1 MELYVTPTSPY
12 ARMARIMVIEKGL
25 GDRVRVR
32 AAKTRTV
39 DSPYYAINPSGR
51 VPCLVRDEGPNLE
64 DSTLI
69 CAYFDQIGEGAKI
82 VHLMST
88 DGWELGR
95 LEMLARSYLDGLSV
109 LARERRRPENEQS
122 PGIVAHELARAARLA
137 DVWEREI
144 ANPVM
149 KGPLNMAQLTL
160 ICALSSAVRLGECD
174 PFAGHPSVAAWA
186 DEMNARP
193 SLVATRPDVP
203 VEA

>member
-1 MELYVTPTSPY
+1 
-12 ARMARIMVIEKGL
+12 MARIVAIEKGL
-25 GDRVRVR
+25 EDRVRVC
-32 AAKTRTV
+32 AARTRTP

-69 CAYFDQIGEGAKI
+69 CTYFDQIGDGAKI
-82 VHLMST
+82 VHPMST

-95 LEMLARSYLDGLSV
+95 LEMLARSYLDGVSV
-109 LARERRRPENEQS
+109 LSRERRRPESEQS
-122 PGIVAHELARAARLA
+122 PGIVGHELARAARLA

-149 KGPLNMAQLTL
+149 RGPLNMAQLTL
-160 ICALSSAVRLGECD
+160 ICALNSAVRLGECD
-174 PFAGHPSVAAWA
+174 PFAGHPSLAVWA
-186 DEMNARP
+186 EDMNARP